1 MQYTKNVETNFYFFN
16 IFTCIKKV
24 MKKALIKNLKN
35 DTYCRLKPD
44 SHGGVGVFAIKNIPK
59 GTNPFHITNHKN
71 FTQRILNI
79 PDEEVKKM
87 DPAIIKMISDFYVKS
102 DDNGFWGI
110 PYKGLNANDI
120 SFYLNN
126 SEKPNLKIIYD
137 NESTMLNFKTSRQI
151 NIGEELLIDYR
162 EYK

>member
-1 MQYTKNVETNFYFFN
+1 
-16 IFTCIKKV
+16 

-59 GTNPFHITNHKN
+59 GVNPFHITNHKN
-71 FTQRILNI
+71 FNQRILNI
-79 PDEEVKKM
+79 PDDEVQKM
-87 DPAIIKMISDFYVKS
+87 DPAVIKMISDFYVKS
-102 DDNGFWGI
+102 KDGFWGI
-110 PYKGLNANDI
+110 PYKGLNANDV

-137 NESTMLNFKTSRQI
+137 DESTMMTFKTSRFI
-151 NIGEELLIDYR
+151 NAGEELLIDYR
-162 EYK
+162 EYEEE

>member
-1 MQYTKNVETNFYFFN
+1 M
-16 IFTCIKKV
+16 
-24 MKKALIKNLKN
+24 
-35 DTYCRLKPD
+35 KPD

-59 GTNPFHITNHKN
+59 GVNPFHITNHKN
-71 FTQRILNI
+71 FIQRILNI
-79 PDEEVKKM
+79 SDEEVQKM
-87 DPAIIKMISDFYVKS
+87 DSAVIKMISDFYVKS
-102 DDNGFWGI
+102 DDDDFWGI

-137 NESTMLNFKTSRQI
+137 NQSTMLNFRASRQI